1 MRSVCVFC
9 GSNPGRRPEYLA
21 GAADLGRVLAARGIR
36 VVYGGAH
43 VGLMGA
49 LADAVLAAGGEIVGV
64 IPGLLVDAEVAH
76 PGLSD
81 LRVTGSMHERKA
93 LMAEL
98 SDGFIALPGGLGT
111 LEEFAEIVTWAQ
123 LGLHGKPTGLLNLL
137 GYYDGL
143 LGFLDHAT
151 AERFVRPDHREH
163 DPGQAVGGGV
173 AGRHG
178 RLVARRRGPRPSGST
193 PTARTSGRATG
204 RPGREAGPG
213 RGAGPPARPQK
224 VELAPP
230 RYGPPIRIME
240 ALGPIRSGRYG

>member
-1 MRSVCVFC
+1 M
-9 GSNPGRRPEYLA
+9 
-21 GAADLGRVLAARGIR
+21 
-36 VVYGGAH
+36 VYGGAH

-81 LRVTGSMHERKA
+81 LRITGSMHERKA

-123 LGLHGKPTGLLNLL
+123 LGLHAKPTGLLNLL

-143 LGFLDHAT
+143 LGFLDHAA
-151 AERFVRPDHREH
+151 AERFVRPDHR
-163 DPGQAVGGGV
+163 DMILARPSV
-173 AGRHG
+173 AELLAAMDGWS
-178 RLVARRRGPRPSGST
+178 APPGPRPSGST
-193 PTARTSGRATG
+193 PTARTSRPADRA
-204 RPGREAGPG
+204 PGTRRGTEVRAGTWPARAGPG
-213 RGAGPPARPQK
+213 RAAGPGRQK